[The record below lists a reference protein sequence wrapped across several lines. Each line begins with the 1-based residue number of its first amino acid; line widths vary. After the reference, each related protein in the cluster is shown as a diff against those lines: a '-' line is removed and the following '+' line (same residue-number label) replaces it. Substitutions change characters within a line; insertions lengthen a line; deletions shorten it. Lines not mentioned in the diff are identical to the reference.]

1 MTGFLKSF
9 VMAFSEYS
17 ISPKAKMERNKE
29 NCSWILAFL
38 PLVGLIMTVIINRW
52 AVLYPY
58 ICDNHILPAV
68 FGAIIPTILAGGTHL
83 EGFFKTVDALRSH
96 KSVEEKLDILHKDNH
111 GGYSAIVV
119 CICYFMVAVGIWSE
133 MPIDGIFV
141 IAFAYI
147 ISRALFGI
155 SMLTAKHATDNK
167 ASLYIPENNG
177 VKWCQVL
184 VNVGYIVVCALLMVK
199 IASTF
204 DNISVA
210 TASLVGAGLSYI
222 YYLIVAKRSFGGVTE
237 ELGGFFITVCEI
249 VIPIAALFAFKNP
262 F

>member
-1 MTGFLKSF
+1 M
-9 VMAFSEYS
+9 
-17 ISPKAKMERNKE
+17 
-29 NCSWILAFL
+29 
-38 PLVGLIMTVIINRW
+38 
-52 AVLYPY
+52 
-58 ICDNHILPAV
+58 
-68 FGAIIPTILAGGTHL
+68 
-83 EGFFKTVDALRSH
+83 
-96 KSVEEKLDILHKDNH
+96 
-111 GGYSAIVV
+111 
-119 CICYFMVAVGIWSE
+119 
-133 MPIDGIFV
+133 
-141 IAFAYI
+141 
-147 ISRALFGI
+147 
-155 SMLTAKHATDNK
+155 
-167 ASLYIPENNG
+167 
-177 VKWCQVL
+177 KWCQVL